1 MKLLIVESPSKA
13 KTISKYL
20 GGEYTVVASV
30 GHIRDI
36 PKSSKNAIDIP
47 GGFIPHYEIS
57 KGKEKVV
64 AEIQRLAKDAD
75 EILLATDPDRE
86 GEAIAWH
93 IAEALGLKKAKRVAF
108 HEITEKAIKEALKHP
123 RAIDQNLRKAQE
135 ARRVLDRLVG
145 YGLSGLLWKKL
156 RYGLGAGRVQ
166 SPALRLLVEKEEE
179 IRAFVPED
187 FWVITAETDTKPD
200 SAKGYGVAKKEKI
213 TLECSE
219 KPRDKK
225 TVDEILKKARAEK
238 WKVIDVKE
246 TQAKRTPRPPFTTST
261 LQQAASTQLG
271 FSPSKTMGVAQI
283 LYEAGHISYMRTD
296 STNLGAEA
304 IEEISKTIIK
314 LYGKELLETRVYKT
328 KSKNAQE
335 AHEAIRPTH
344 SAKREAGLTDE
355 QKDLYGLIWRR
366 TVASQMADASIL
378 RTKIIANVESENI
391 PQFSANG
398 SRLLTQGWLSADP
411 KAREDDTE
419 LPKVAVGDALTLIDI
434 KEEAK
439 QTEPPNRYSEAGL
452 VKKLEEL
459 GIGRPSTY
467 ASLIKTNI
475 DHGYVIKEGK
485 ALRPTDTGEVVIN
498 KFLKP
503 HFGEFIS
510 DTFTAEMEE
519 DLDEIADGKREYEK
533 TLRDFY
539 TPFAKQLKA
548 KEKIEKIT
556 NVGDAPKEMR
566 CPVCGGDMV
575 IKLGKNGS
583 FLSCAKFPECNGAR
597 MLDGRELEGPKMLD
611 EKCPKCGGGLME
623 RDGRFGKF
631 IACSNYP
638 KCKFIKSDPTE
649 EAKKKTGVKC
659 GKCADGEMM
668 ERRGRFG
675 IFYSCTNYPDC
686 KHIIKTKPTGKLC
699 PMCGELMM
707 EGTKTIPERCSVKTC
722 PNHNPQKIDAKIKD

>member
-20 GGEYTVVASV
+20 GGEYKVVASV

-57 KGKEKVV
+57 KGKEHVV
-64 AEIQRLAKDAD
+64 AEIQALADQAD

-93 IAEALGLKKAKRVAF
+93 IAEAVGLKRAKRVAF
-108 HEITEKAIKEALKHP
+108 YEITETAIKEAIKHP
-123 RAIDQNLRKAQE
+123 RSIDQNLRKAQE

-187 FWVITAETDTKPD
+187 FWVITAETDTK
-200 SAKGYGVAKKEKI
+200 KKEKI
-213 TLECSE
+213 NFECSE
-219 KPRDKK
+219 KPKDKK
-225 TVDEILKKARAEK
+225 TVDDILKKARAEK

-246 TQAKRTPRPPFTTST
+246 TQAKRSPRPPFTTST
-261 LQQAASTQLG
+261 LQQTASTQLG
-271 FSPSKTMGVAQI
+271 FSPSKTMSVAQK

-304 IEEISKTIIK
+304 VEEISKTITK
-314 LYGKELLETRVYKT
+314 LYGKEYLEVRAYKT

-344 SAKREAGLTDE
+344 SAKKSAGMTDE
-355 QKDLYGLIWRR
+355 QKNLYDLIWRR
-366 TVASQMADASIL
+366 AVTSQMVDASIL
-378 RTKIIANVESENI
+378 RTKIIANTDSESI
-391 PQFSANG
+391 PVFGANG
-398 SRLLTQGWLSADP
+398 SRLITPGWLTADP

-419 LPKVAVGDALTLIDI
+419 LPKVEIGDTLALIDI

-467 ASLIKTNI
+467 ASIIKTNI
-475 DHGYVIKEGK
+475 DHGYVTKEGK
-485 ALRPTDTGEVVIN
+485 ALKPTDTGEVVIN

-503 HFGEFIS
+503 HFGDFIS
-510 DTFTAEMEE
+510 DTFTAEIEE
-519 DLDEIADGKREYEK
+519 ELDEIADGNREYAK
-533 TLRDFY
+533 TLGDFY
-539 TPFAKQLKA
+539 TPFAKLLKS

-566 CPVCGGDMV
+566 CPVCDGDMV

-659 GKCADGEMM
+659 GQCADGEMM

-686 KHIIKTKPTGKLC
+686 KHIIKTKPTGRLC
-699 PMCGELMM
+699 SDCGHLMM
-707 EGTKTIPERCSVKTC
+707 EGTKTIPERCSVKNC
-722 PNHNPQKIDAKIKD
+722 PQHNPHKLQDENRK

>member
-57 KGKEKVV
+57 KGKEKIV
-64 AEIQRLAKDAD
+64 AQIKKLAGEAD

-93 IAEALGLKKAKRVAF
+93 IAEAIGLKKAKRVAF
-108 HEITEKAIKEALKHP
+108 HEITEKAVKEAIKHP
-123 RAIDQNLRKAQE
+123 RSIDQDLRKAQE

-166 SPALRLLVEKEEE
+166 SPALRILVEQEEE
-179 IRAFVPED
+179 IRSFIPED
-187 FWVITAETDTKPD
+187 FWVIQVEAETKQ
-200 SAKGYGVAKKEKI
+200 KERFS
-213 TLECSE
+213 LDCSE

-225 TVDEILKKARAEK
+225 TVDDILTRAKAEK
-238 WKVIDVKE
+238 WKVSDVKE
-246 TQAKRTPRPPFTTST
+246 TQAKRSPRAPFTTST

-271 FSPSKTMGVAQI
+271 FSPSKTMSVAQK
-283 LYEAGHISYMRTD
+283 LYEAGHITYMRTD
-296 STNLGAEA
+296 STTLGEEA
-304 IEEISKTIIK
+304 ITEITSVIVK
-314 LYGKELLETRVYKT
+314 LYGKESVELRTYKT

-335 AHEAIRPTH
+335 AHEAIRPSH
-344 SAKREAGLTDE
+344 PAKKDAGLSVD
-355 QKDLYGLIWRR
+355 QKVLYGLIWRR
-366 TVASQMADASIL
+366 TVSSQMKDASIL
-378 RTKIIANVESENI
+378 RTKIIANTTSESI
-391 PQFSANG
+391 PFFHANG
-398 SRLLTQGWLSADP
+398 SRLITPGWLVADP

-419 LPKVAVGDALTLIDI
+419 LPKVSVGDTLSLI
-434 KEEAK
+434 KIVEEAK

-467 ASLIKTNI
+467 ASIIKTNI
-475 DHGYVIKEGK
+475 DHGYVEKEGK
-485 ALRPTDTGEVVIN
+485 ALKPTDTGEAVIN

-503 HFGEFIS
+503 HFSDIIS

-519 DLDEIADGKREYEK
+519 NLDEIADGKREYEK

-539 TPFAKQLKA
+539 TPFSKQLKL
-548 KEKIEKIT
+548 KDKIEKIT
-556 NVGDAPKEMR
+556 NIGDAPKEIH
-566 CPVCGGDMV
+566 CPVCGGNMV

-597 MLDGRELEGPKMLD
+597 MLDGRELEGPKALD
-611 EKCPKCGGGLME
+611 ENCPKCNNKLME

-631 IACSNYP
+631 ITCSNYP

-649 EAKKKTGVKC
+649 EAKKKTGVNC

-675 IFYSCTNYPDC
+675 LFYSCTNYPEC
-686 KHIIKTKPTGKLC
+686 KHIIKTKPTGNICKL
-699 PMCGELMM
+699 CGELMM
-707 EGTKTIPERCSVKTC
+707 EGTKTIPERCSDKTC
-722 PNHNPQKIDAKIKD
+722 PNHNPHKTEKK

>member
-64 AEIQRLAKDAD
+64 AEIKKLAKEAD

-93 IAEALGLKKAKRVAF
+93 IAEAIGLKKAKRVAF
-108 HEITEKAIKEALKHP
+108 HEITEKAIKEAIKHP
-123 RAIDQNLRKAQE
+123 RAIDQDLRKAQE

-166 SPALRLLVEKEEE
+166 SPALRLLVEQEEE

-187 FWVITAETDTKPD
+187 FWVIQAEMETE
-200 SAKGYGVAKKEKI
+200 KKEHFS
-213 TLECSE
+213 LECSE

-225 TVDEILKKARAEK
+225 TVADILAKAKQEK
-238 WKVIDVKE
+238 WKVIDLKE
-246 TQAKRTPRPPFTTST
+246 TQAKRSPRAPFTTST

-271 FSPSKTMGVAQI
+271 FSPSKTMSVAQK
-283 LYEAGHISYMRTD
+283 LYEAGHITYMRTD
-296 STNLGAEA
+296 STTLGEEA
-304 IEEISKTIIK
+304 IAEIITAIGK
-314 LYGKELLETRVYKT
+314 LYGKDSAETRTYKT

-344 SAKREAGLTDE
+344 PAKKDAGLSAD
-355 QKDLYGLIWRR
+355 QKSLYGLIWRR
-366 TVASQMADASIL
+366 TVASQMKDASIL
-378 RTKIIANVESENI
+378 RTKIIANTEGENV
-391 PQFSANG
+391 PSFHANG
-398 SRLLTQGWLSADP
+398 SRLITPGWLAADP

-419 LPKVAVGDALTLIDI
+419 LPKVSIGDPLTLIEI
-434 KEEAK
+434 KDEAK

-467 ASLIKTNI
+467 ASIIKTNI
-475 DHGYVIKEGK
+475 DHGYVEKEGK
-485 ALRPTDTGEVVIN
+485 ALKPTDTGEAVIN

-503 HFGEFIS
+503 HFSEIIS

-519 DLDEIADGKREYEK
+519 GLDDIAEGKREYEK

-539 TPFAKQLKA
+539 TPFAKQLKL

-556 NVGDAPKEMR
+556 NIGDAPKEMR

-597 MLDGRELEGPKMLD
+597 MLDGRELEGPKLLD
-611 EKCPKCGGGLME
+611 EKCPKCDGALME

-649 EAKKKTGVKC
+649 DAKKNTGVKC
-659 GKCADGEMM
+659 GKCADGEMT

-675 IFYSCTNYPDC
+675 LFYSCTNYPDC
-686 KHIIKTKPTGKLC
+686 KHIIKTKPTGNLCKL
-699 PMCGELMM
+699 CGELMM
-707 EGTKTIPERCSVKTC
+707 EGTKTIPERCSDKNC
-722 PNHNPQKIDAKIKD
+722 PNHNPHKLEKK

>member
-20 GGEYTVVASV
+20 GGEYKVVASV

-57 KGKEKVV
+57 KGKEHVV
-64 AEIQRLAKDAD
+64 AEIQALADQAD

-93 IAEALGLKKAKRVAF
+93 IAEAVGLKRAKRVAF
-108 HEITEKAIKEALKHP
+108 YEITETAIKEAIKHP
-123 RAIDQNLRKAQE
+123 RSIDQNLRKAQE

-187 FWVITAETDTKPD
+187 FWVITAETDTK
-200 SAKGYGVAKKEKI
+200 KKEKI
-213 TLECSE
+213 NFECSE
-219 KPRDKK
+219 KPKDKK
-225 TVDEILKKARAEK
+225 TVDDILKKARAEK

-246 TQAKRTPRPPFTTST
+246 TQAKRSPRPPFTTST
-261 LQQAASTQLG
+261 LQQTASTQLG
-271 FSPSKTMGVAQI
+271 FSPSKTMSVAQK

-304 IEEISKTIIK
+304 VEEISKTITK
-314 LYGKELLETRVYKT
+314 LYGKEYLEVRAYKT

-344 SAKREAGLTDE
+344 SAKKSAGMTDE
-355 QKDLYGLIWRR
+355 QKNLYDLIWRR
-366 TVASQMADASIL
+366 AVTSQMVDASIL
-378 RTKIIANVESENI
+378 RTKIIANTESENI
-391 PQFSANG
+391 PAFSANG
-398 SRLLTQGWLSADP
+398 SRLITPGWLTADP

-419 LPKVAVGDALTLIDI
+419 LPKVAIGDALALIDI

-467 ASLIKTNI
+467 ASIIKTNI
-475 DHGYVIKEGK
+475 DHGYVTKEGK
-485 ALRPTDTGEVVIN
+485 ALKPTDTGEVVIN

-503 HFGEFIS
+503 HFGDFIS
-510 DTFTAEMEE
+510 DTFTAEIEE
-519 DLDEIADGKREYEK
+519 ELDEIADGNREYAK
-533 TLRDFY
+533 TLGDFY
-539 TPFAKQLKA
+539 TPFAKLLKS

-566 CPVCGGDMV
+566 CPVCSGDMV

-659 GKCADGEMM
+659 GQCADGEMM

-699 PMCGELMM
+699 PDCGHLMM
-707 EGTKTIPERCSVKTC
+707 EGTKTIPERCSVKNC
-722 PNHNPQKIDAKIKD
+722 PQHNPHKLQDENRK

>member
-64 AEIQRLAKDAD
+64 AQIQKLAD
-75 EILLATDPDRE
+75 EADEVLLATDPDRE

-93 IAEALGLKKAKRVAF
+93 IAEAVGLKKAKRVAF
-108 HEITEKAIKEALKHP
+108 HEITEKAIKEAIKHP
-123 RAIDQNLRKAQE
+123 RSIDQDLRKAQE

-166 SPALRLLVEKEEE
+166 SPALRLLVEQEEE

-187 FWVITAETDTKPD
+187 FWVLSAEMETTNK
-200 SAKGYGVAKKEKI
+200 AHFTV
-213 TLECSE
+213 ECSE
-219 KPRDKK
+219 KLKDKK
-225 TVDEILKKARAEK
+225 TVDEILAKARKEK

-246 TQAKRTPRPPFTTST
+246 TQAKRSPRAPFTTST

-271 FSPSKTMGVAQI
+271 FSPSKTMSIAQK
-283 LYEAGHISYMRTD
+283 LYEAGHITYMRTD
-296 STNLGAEA
+296 STNLGEEA
-304 IEEISKTIIK
+304 ITEITATITK
-314 LYGKELLETRVYKT
+314 LYGKELVEVRAYKT

-344 SAKREAGLTDE
+344 PAKKDAGTTTE
-355 QKDLYGLIWRR
+355 QKELYGLIWRR
-366 TVASQMADASIL
+366 AVASQMKDASIL
-378 RTKIIANVESENI
+378 RTKIIANTESESL
-391 PQFSANG
+391 PAFSANG
-398 SRLLTQGWLSADP
+398 SRLITPGWLSADP

-419 LPKVAVGDALTLIDI
+419 LPKVAIGDALTLIEI
-434 KEEAK
+434 KDEAK

-467 ASLIKTNI
+467 ASIIKTNI
-475 DHGYVIKEGK
+475 DHGYVEKEGK
-485 ALRPTDTGEVVIN
+485 ALHPTDTGEVVIN

-503 HFGEFIS
+503 HFGDIIS
-510 DTFTAEMEE
+510 YTFTAEMEE
-519 DLDEIADGKREYEK
+519 ELDDIAEGKREYKK
-533 TLRDFY
+533 TLGDFY
-539 TPFAKQLKA
+539 TPFAKQLKL

-575 IKLGKNGS
+575 IKLGKSGS

-611 EKCPKCGGGLME
+611 EKCPKCGGALME

-631 IACSNYP
+631 IACSKYP
-638 KCKFIKSDPTE
+638 KCKFIKADPAE
-649 EAKKKTGVKC
+649 EAKRKTGVKC
-659 GKCADGEMM
+659 GKCADGEMV
-668 ERRGRFG
+668 ERKGRFG
-675 IFYSCTNYPDC
+675 FFYSCSNYPEC
-686 KHIIKTKPTGKLC
+686 KHAIKAKPTGKLC
-699 PMCGELMM
+699 PLCGSLMM
-707 EGTKTIPERCSVKTC
+707 EGTKTIPERCSDKSC
-722 PNHNPQKIDAKIKD
+722 PNHNPHKVDSKIEK